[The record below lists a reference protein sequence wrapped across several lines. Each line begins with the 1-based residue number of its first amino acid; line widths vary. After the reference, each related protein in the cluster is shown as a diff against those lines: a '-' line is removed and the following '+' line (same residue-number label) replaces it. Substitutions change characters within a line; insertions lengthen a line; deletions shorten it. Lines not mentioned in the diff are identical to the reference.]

1 MSDHFC
7 FAITS
12 PAILLYVAA
21 GTIFFVLRSVFI
33 LYGRPS
39 MIFWEYASP
48 IPGNVSSC
56 SLVAEFRSINS
67 AGAFFSDGA
76 EGFFSAA
83 GAAFVSGFF
92 AGAGACANPNVAKS
106 NVVRTATISPDRY
119 DFLDI
124 ANLLQNSIVFLTI

>member
-1 MSDHFC
+1 M
-7 FAITS
+7 
-12 PAILLYVAA
+12 ILSA
-21 GTIFFVLRSVFI
+21 
-33 LYGRPS
+33 
-39 MIFWEYASP
+39 YASP
-48 IPGNVSSC
+48 MPGNVSSC

-76 EGFFSAA
+76 GGFFSAA

-124 ANLLQNSIVFLTI
+124 ANLLQNSIVFLTIRSQGLSNNLYCPPPEPLRHWCDRGFMLLF